1 MTISQQQGIDN
12 IKQMLI
18 ETIADFLDKPEIMM
32 IIDTCN
38 LNDADEREDSEL
50 HIRMAL
56 ASMNE
61 FVKTSVK

>member
-1 MTISQQQGIDN
+1 MTYSQQQGIEN

-18 ETIADFLDKPEIMM
+18 ENIADFLDKPEIMM
-32 IIDTCN
+32 IIDTCD

-61 FVKTSVK
+61 FMKTSVK